1 MPIPMPV
8 SVPASSASV
17 PPDSVSAER
26 DPRWAAIV
34 ARDPAADGRF
44 FYSVKT
50 TGVYCR
56 PSCASRRANP
66 KNVRFHA
73 SAAAAQAAGFRPC
86 KRCRPDEAPLGQRRS
101 ALVAAACRGIERAVA
116 DGEAVPTL
124 ELLAKAAKLSP
135 YHFHRLFKAET
146 GVTPRGY
153 GAAKRAECLRG
164 RLAEAG
170 SVTEAI
176 YEAGYGATSRFYEK
190 AGKLIGMTPGAWRKG
205 GADEDIRYGIGA
217 TDLGALL
224 VAMSARGLCAI
235 ALGDKPAALE
245 RDLRA
250 RFPAARLVADKA
262 FARLLA
268 KVAKFVAQPSR
279 GLDLP
284 LDVRGTAFQQRVW
297 QALQAIPP
305 GRTASYAEIAKRVGA
320 PKAVRAVGS
329 ACGAN
334 AIAVAIPCHRA
345 VRSDGA
351 LSNYR
356 WGVARKRAL
365 LEREAK
371 KR

>member
-1 MPIPMPV
+1 MPA
-8 SVPASSASV
+8 SVPASDAA
-17 PPDSVSAER
+17 PAER
-26 DPRWAAIV
+26 DPRWAAV
-34 ARDPAADGRF
+34 RARDPAADGRF

-50 TGVYCR
+50 TGIYCR

-73 SAAAAQAAGFRPC
+73 SAAAAKAAGFRPC
-86 KRCRPDEAPLGQRRS
+86 KRCKPDEAPLPAQRS
-101 ALVAAACRGIERAVA
+101 ALIAAACRRIERAIA
-116 DGEAVPTL
+116 DGEPAPTL
-124 ELLAKAAKLSP
+124 AALAKSAKLSP

-146 GVTPRGY
+146 GVTPRKY
-153 GAAKRAECLRG
+153 GAAKRAERLRG
-164 RLAEAG
+164 GLAGAG

-176 YEAGYGATSRFYEK
+176 FEAGYGSGSRFYEK
-190 AGKLIGMTPGAWRKG
+190 AGALIGMTPRAWRKG
-205 GADEDIRYGIGA
+205 GADEDIRYGIG
-217 TDLGALL
+217 TTNLGALL
-224 VAMSARGLCAI
+224 VARSARGICSI

-245 RDLRA
+245 RELRA
-250 RFPAARLVADKA
+250 RFPAARIAADKA
-262 FARLLA
+262 FARLVRR
-268 KVAKFVAQPSR
+268 VAKFVEQPSR

-297 QALQAIPP
+297 QALQSIAP
-305 GRTASYAEIAKRVGA
+305 GETASYADIAKRVGA

>member
-8 SVPASSASV
+8 SVPASLSSV
-17 PPDSVSAER
+17 PAER

-56 PSCASRRANP
+56 PSCASRTANP
-66 KNVRFHA
+66 KNVQFHA

-86 KRCRPDEAPLGQRRS
+86 KRCKPDEAPLGQRRS
-101 ALVAAACRGIERAVA
+101 ALIAAACRRIERAVA
-116 DGEAVPTL
+116 DGEPAPTL
-124 ELLAKAAKLSP
+124 AALAKGAKLSP

-146 GVTPRGY
+146 GVTPRDY
-153 GAAKRAECLRG
+153 GAAKRAERMRAG
-164 RLAEAG
+164 LASAG

-176 YEAGYGATSRFYEK
+176 FAAGYGSGSRFYEK
-190 AGKLIGMTPGAWRKG
+190 ADKLIGMTPRAWRDG
-205 GADEDIRYGIGA
+205 GKDEEIRYAVGRC
-217 TDLGALL
+217 DLGAVLL
-224 VAMSARGLCAI
+224 AMSAKGVCAI
-235 ALGDKPAALE
+235 LLGDNIAALKSE
-245 RDLRA
+245 LRA
-250 RFPAARLVADKA
+250 RFAQARLIDDRALSRA
-262 FARLLA
+262 LA
-268 KVAKFVAQPSR
+268 KVVGLIERPGR

-345 VRSDGA
+345 IKSDGG

-356 WGVARKRAL
+356 WGVSRKKSL